1 MATTN
6 WVYEK
11 QSVSEKE
18 LKALEKAKTQE
29 SKKIKNGW
37 KYYVITPRL
46 KVLVPFKKG
55 KPTSD
60 GVRMIDNIKKLVGVK

>member
-6 WVYEK
+6 WVCEK

-29 SKKIKNGW
+29 RKKIENGW

-46 KVLVPFKKG
+46 KVLVPFEKG
-55 KPTSD
+55 KPTAD
-60 GVRMIDNIKKLVGVK
+60 GVRMIDNIKKLVGIK